1 MLVPSMPLAAARTSS
16 RLRQN
21 LTPPALPRPPAWIW
35 ALTIH
40 CEPPRCLAAS
50 TAASGELAT
59 LPGGT
64 AMPYL
69 ANSSL
74 AWYSWKFIRYLERT
88 GETCESVQ
96 AAKPARGGGMK
107 RLRRFHAI
115 RPRIFPEGA
124 TDGKGRGRIRA
135 RMVGRTCRPSGLP
148 GPPRPLYWRSLM
160 APGGHWRR
168 SIQVSTPASTI
179 AARSSA
185 NQSTARHELFF
196 FNYFRLGQAAV
207 YTALAFRPEHMNWPA
222 LPDPVLARLFAMA
235 YLLAALVMVAR
246 TRHTLHRPVLIVSI
260 GLTLDI
266 AAALMALVLMHDV
279 RMGVAMMLAVNIA
292 TGALLLPFRLSMFFA
307 ALATLAML
315 GHSMFDFGTQDGTD
329 REMVEYALFGAAYF
343 ACASVCYVLGRNI
356 RASEALAE
364 QRGIDLAN
372 LSQVNELIIRR
383 MKTGVLLVDEGNRI
397 HQLNESAWM
406 LMGNPS
412 ADQRDLG
419 SLAPELSRRL
429 YHWRTSGKLDES
441 ATMLADGTPEVI
453 PRFSRLA
460 PNDDSHVLIFLDD
473 TSLVSRRAE
482 ELTLSSLGRLSAS
495 IAHEIRNPLAAIHY
509 SAQLLA
515 ESTDINDTDLRMV
528 EIINNHCVR
537 LNEIIENILQLLRRE
552 RSRPETLDLSQW
564 VHHFVTEYRQG
575 NDLGSDVLRAG
586 PGGEPVAAVAD
597 PQHLQQVIW
606 NLVQNALRYGRLPG
620 EPARVM
626 LVARHSEVG
635 IPILEVIDRG
645 PGIPPKVAAQIF
657 EPFFTTHEYGTG
669 LGLYLARQMTEA
681 NQAALEYVRVAGGGS
696 CFRISLTPPARTSAT
711 APVAA
716 RA

>member
-1 MLVPSMPLAAARTSS
+1 
-16 RLRQN
+16 
-21 LTPPALPRPPAWIW
+21 
-35 ALTIH
+35 
-40 CEPPRCLAAS
+40 
-50 TAASGELAT
+50 
-59 LPGGT
+59 
-64 AMPYL
+64 
-69 ANSSL
+69 
-74 AWYSWKFIRYLERT
+74 
-88 GETCESVQ
+88 
-96 AAKPARGGGMK
+96 
-107 RLRRFHAI
+107 
-115 RPRIFPEGA
+115 
-124 TDGKGRGRIRA
+124 
-135 RMVGRTCRPSGLP
+135 
-148 GPPRPLYWRSLM
+148 
-160 APGGHWRR
+160 
-168 SIQVSTPASTI
+168 
-179 AARSSA
+179 
-185 NQSTARHELFF
+185 
-196 FNYFRLGQAAV
+196 V
-207 YTALAFRPEHMNWPA
+207 YTALAFHPEHLNWPN
-222 LPDPVLARLFAMA
+222 LPEPLFARLFALA

-246 TRHTLHRPVLIVSI
+246 TRASLQRPVLIVSI
-260 GLTLDI
+260 GLSLDI
-266 AAALMALVLMHDV
+266 AAALLALMLMHDV
-279 RMGVAMMLAVNIA
+279 RMGVAMMLAVNLA

-307 ALATLAML
+307 AMATLGML
-315 GHSMFDFGTQDGTD
+315 GHSFFDLADATSSD
-329 REMVEYALFGAAYF
+329 RELAEYGLFGAAYF
-343 ACASVCYVLGRNI
+343 ATTSLCYVLGRNI

-419 SLAPELSRRL
+419 TLAPELSRRL

-515 ESTDINDTDLRMV
+515 ESTDMNDTDLRMV
-528 EIINNHCVR
+528 EIINNHCSR
-537 LNEIIENILQLLRRE
+537 LNEIIENILQLSRRE

-575 NDLGSDVLRAG
+575 NDLGSDILRAVS
-586 PGGEPVAAVAD
+586 GGEPVAAVAD

-696 CFRISLTPPARTSAT
+696 CFRISLTPPARTASA

>member
-1 MLVPSMPLAAARTSS
+1 M
-16 RLRQN
+16 
-21 LTPPALPRPPAWIW
+21 
-35 ALTIH
+35 
-40 CEPPRCLAAS
+40 
-50 TAASGELAT
+50 
-59 LPGGT
+59 
-64 AMPYL
+64 
-69 ANSSL
+69 
-74 AWYSWKFIRYLERT
+74 
-88 GETCESVQ
+88 
-96 AAKPARGGGMK
+96 
-107 RLRRFHAI
+107 
-115 RPRIFPEGA
+115 
-124 TDGKGRGRIRA
+124 
-135 RMVGRTCRPSGLP
+135 
-148 GPPRPLYWRSLM
+148 
-160 APGGHWRR
+160 
-168 SIQVSTPASTI
+168 STPASTI
-179 AARSSA
+179 AARPTA
-185 NQSTARHELFF
+185 NQATARHELFF

-207 YTALAFRPEHMNWPA
+207 YTALAFHPEHLNWPN
-222 LPDPVLARLFAMA
+222 LPEPLFARVFALA

-246 TRHTLHRPVLIVSI
+246 TRQSLNRPVLIVSI

-266 AAALMALVLMHDV
+266 VAALLALMLMHDV
-279 RMGVAMMLAVNIA
+279 RMGVAMMLAVNLA

-307 ALATLAML
+307 AMATLGML
-315 GHSMFDFGTQDGTD
+315 GHSFFDLAEASSSD
-329 REMVEYALFGAAYF
+329 RELAEYGLFGAAYF
-343 ACASVCYVLGRNI
+343 ACTSLCYVLGRNI

-419 SLAPELSRRL
+419 TLAPELSRRL

-515 ESTDINDTDLRMV
+515 ESTDMNDTDLRMV
-528 EIINNHCVR
+528 EIINNHCSR
-537 LNEIIENILQLLRRE
+537 LNEIIENILQLSRRE

-575 NDLGSDVLRAG
+575 NDLGSDILRAVSG
-586 PGGEPVAAVAD
+586 SEPVAAVAD

-696 CFRISLTPPARTSAT
+696 CFRISLTPPARSTSA

>member
-1 MLVPSMPLAAARTSS
+1 MAAR
-16 RLRQN
+16 RR
-21 LTPPALPRPPAWIW
+21 
-35 ALTIH
+35 
-40 CEPPRCLAAS
+40 
-50 TAASGELAT
+50 
-59 LPGGT
+59 
-64 AMPYL
+64 
-69 ANSSL
+69 
-74 AWYSWKFIRYLERT
+74 
-88 GETCESVQ
+88 
-96 AAKPARGGGMK
+96 AK
-107 RLRRFHAI
+107 
-115 RPRIFPEGA
+115 
-124 TDGKGRGRIRA
+124 D
-135 RMVGRTCRPSGLP
+135 
-148 GPPRPLYWRSLM
+148 
-160 APGGHWRR
+160 
-168 SIQVSTPASTI
+168 VSTPAQTMT
-179 AARSSA
+179 ATARA
-185 NQSTARHELFF
+185 NQATARHELFF

-207 YTALAFRPEHMNWPA
+207 YTALAFRPEHMAWPT
-222 LPDPVLARLFAMA
+222 LPDPLLARVMSLA
-235 YLLAALVMVAR
+235 YLFAALVMVAR
-246 TRHTLHRPVLIVSI
+246 TRHMLHRPVLVVSI

-266 AAALMALVLMHDV
+266 AAAVLALLLMHDV

-292 TGALLLPFRLSMFFA
+292 TGALLLPLRLSMFFA
-307 ALATLAML
+307 ALATLGML
-315 GHSMFDFGTQDGTD
+315 GHTVFDVAEPGASD
-329 REMVEYALFGAAYF
+329 REVVEYGLFGAAYF
-343 ACASVCYVLGRNI
+343 ACASLCYVLGRNI

-412 ADQRDLG
+412 AEQRDLG

-441 ATMLADGTPEVI
+441 ATMLADGTPEVV

-515 ESTDINDTDLRMV
+515 ESTELNDTDLRMV
-528 EIINNHCVR
+528 EIINNHCSR
-537 LNEIIENILQLLRRE
+537 LNEIIENILQLSRRE
-552 RSRPETLDLSQW
+552 RSRPETLDLSRW
-564 VHHFVTEYRQG
+564 VHDFVTEYRQG
-575 NDLGSDVLRAG
+575 NDLGADVLRAVSG
-586 PGGEPVAAVAD
+586 SEPVAAVTD
-597 PQHLQQVIW
+597 PQHLQQVVW
-606 NLVQNALRYGRLPG
+606 NLVQNALRYGRMPA

-626 LVARHSEVG
+626 VVARHSEAG

-696 CFRISLTPPARTSAT
+696 CFRISLTPPARTPAA
-711 APVAA
+711 APLAA

>member
-1 MLVPSMPLAAARTSS
+1 M
-16 RLRQN
+16 
-21 LTPPALPRPPAWIW
+21 
-35 ALTIH
+35 
-40 CEPPRCLAAS
+40 
-50 TAASGELAT
+50 
-59 LPGGT
+59 
-64 AMPYL
+64 
-69 ANSSL
+69 
-74 AWYSWKFIRYLERT
+74 
-88 GETCESVQ
+88 
-96 AAKPARGGGMK
+96 
-107 RLRRFHAI
+107 
-115 RPRIFPEGA
+115 
-124 TDGKGRGRIRA
+124 
-135 RMVGRTCRPSGLP
+135 
-148 GPPRPLYWRSLM
+148 
-160 APGGHWRR
+160 
-168 SIQVSTPASTI
+168 STPAPTI
-179 AARSSA
+179 AARA
-185 NQSTARHELFF
+185 NSLQATARHELFF

-222 LPDPVLARLFAMA
+222 LPEPIFARVLALA
-235 YLLAALVMVAR
+235 YLFAALVMVAR

-266 AAALMALVLMHDV
+266 AAALLALVLMHDV

-307 ALATLAML
+307 ALATLGML
-315 GHSMFDFGTQDGTD
+315 GHSLFDLEDTTSSD
-329 REMVEYALFGAAYF
+329 RELVEYALFGAAYF
-343 ACASVCYVLGRNI
+343 ACASLCYVLGRNI

-441 ATMLADGTPEVI
+441 ATMLADGTPEVV

-515 ESTDINDTDLRMV
+515 ESTDMNDGDLRMV
-528 EIINNHCVR
+528 EIINNHCSR
-537 LNEIIENILQLLRRE
+537 LNEIIENILQLSRRE

-575 NDLGSDVLRAG
+575 NDLGSDILRAVSG
-586 PGGEPVAAVAD
+586 SEPVAAVAD

-626 LVARHSEVG
+626 LVARHSEAG

-696 CFRISLTPPARTSAT
+696 CFRISLTPPARTASA
-711 APVAA
+711 APLAA